1 MLEKQDLQ
9 ILENTLDF
17 WGKLT
22 ASQRNDFLSRA
33 SCAFYPKGTHMNTA
47 LKCVGLLICKQGTL
61 RVSMLSE
68 EGREIT
74 LYCIETGDVCIL
86 SASCA
91 LKAITFDVSIEA
103 ITDCELLRID
113 SSTFSSLMK
122 ENIYAE
128 AYAYRLTTERFSD
141 VMWAMQQLLFLSF
154 DKRLAAFL
162 LDETVKTETDCLK
175 MTHEEIAKLL
185 GSAREVVSRML
196 KYFSTEGLVKLGRGE
211 ILILNRKGLK
221 KLT

>member
-1 MLEKQDLQ
+1 MLEKQDIQ

-33 SCAFYPKGTHMNTA
+33 SSAFYPKGTHMNTD
-47 LKCVGLLICKQGTL
+47 LKCVGLLLCKQGTL

-74 LYCIETGDVCIL
+74 LYCIENGDVCIL

-113 SSTFSSLMK
+113 SSAFSSLMK

-162 LDETVKTETDCLK
+162 LDETAKTETDCLK